1 MAKPSEQLSGYFQ
14 RKAANLEE
22 IADHHASTGEPSQA
36 KELYKQARDMYA
48 RLGAADAINR
58 IDGKLKKLK

>member
-22 IADHHASTGEPSQA
+22 IANHHASIGESSKA
-36 KELYKQARDMYA
+36 KEIYKQARDMYA
-48 RLGAADAINR
+48 RLGAADAVNR
-58 IDGKLKKLK
+58 IDDKLKKLK

>member
-22 IADHHASTGEPSQA
+22 IADHHAAIGEASKA
-36 KELYKQARDMYA
+36 KEIYKQARDMYA
-48 RLGAADAINR
+48 RIGAADAVTR
-58 IDGKLKKLK
+58 IDGKVKKLK